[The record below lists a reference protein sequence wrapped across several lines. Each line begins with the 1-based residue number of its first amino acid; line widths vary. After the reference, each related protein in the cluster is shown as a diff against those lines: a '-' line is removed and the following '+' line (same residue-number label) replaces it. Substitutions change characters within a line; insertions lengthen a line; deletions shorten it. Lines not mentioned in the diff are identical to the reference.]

1 MSENYTVY
9 MHRFPN
15 GKVYIGMTSKK
26 PEDRWKR
33 GSGYRTQISMDGE
46 RLKVWEC
53 ISDITRELGI
63 NSAHICACC
72 RGQRNQTG
80 GYRWMYADK

>member
-33 GSGYRTQISMDGE
+33 GRTQQEPERDGGGVGE
-46 RLKVWEC
+46 RWLTFVWA
-53 ISDITRELGI
+53 IAL
-63 NSAHICACC
+63 N
-72 RGQRNQTG
+72 
-80 GYRWMYADK
+80 

>member
-33 GSGYRTQISMDGE
+33 GSGYRTQNVFKAI
-46 RLKVWEC
+46 LKYGRDNKQT
-53 ISDITRELGI
+53 SGKLFRKKQGKSKAMPTKGKL
-63 NSAHICACC
+63 C
-72 RGQRNQTG
+72 RKSKKG
-80 GYRWMYADK
+80 K